1 MRKLDLATEIKQRV
15 GGMSKKEAGLLVN
28 ILLDTMRD
36 TLVSGDNVKIS
47 GFGSFVVR
55 QKKDRVGR
63 NPHTKEELIIPARK
77 VLTFKPSQVLRDLL
91 NRKR

>member
-1 MRKLDLATEIKQRV
+1 MRKLDLAAEIKQRV

-28 ILLDTMRD
+28 IMLDTLRD
-36 TLVSGDNVKIS
+36 TLVAGENVKIS

-55 QKKDRVGR
+55 QKEDRVGR
-63 NPHTKEELIIPARK
+63 NPHTKEELVIPARK